1 MERASPQ
8 KLRSA
13 SFNCMNNV
21 EHSTYCAQAGSVRL
35 IEYASLGPELA
46 TAAILVGLTTTS
58 ILFCSHFHQ
67 IEGDISARKM
77 SPLVRLGTRRGY
89 EVTRHYSRV

>member
-1 MERASPQ
+1 M
-8 KLRSA
+8 
-13 SFNCMNNV
+13 
-21 EHSTYCAQAGSVRL
+21 RL

-46 TAAILVGLTTTS
+46 TAAFLVGLTTTS

-67 IEGDISARKM
+67 IEGDIAARKM

-89 EVTRHYSRV
+89 EVQVQSNTLQPLPSNLG

>member
-1 MERASPQ
+1 MGTIS
-8 KLRSA
+8 S
-13 SFNCMNNV
+13 C
-21 EHSTYCAQAGSVRL
+21 CAQAGSVRL

-67 IEGDISARKM
+67 IEGDIAARKM

-89 EVTRHYSRV
+89 EVTTIRVICRVSSLPCLS